1 MKDKTSSYILSLHTS
16 PNSSSEDNK
25 LISQLILN
33 TSLIGEKLLIMEGF
47 FSIYKLGKSVYNY
60 PVIVFLY
67 LLQQDK
73 MPSYFNAFRA
83 LHILDLIKNQV

>member
-47 FSIYKLGKSVYNY
+47 FSIYKLGKSVYTT
-60 PVIVFLY
+60 ISCSKTRC
-67 LLQQDK
+67 LLI
-73 MPSYFNAFRA
+73 SIR
-83 LHILDLIKNQV
+83 